1 MPIKADLAN
10 EDAISYSG
18 SLLNINQGLAQNISM
33 TDLAAANLNGA
44 TTTSSGGS
52 GNGNGGTGGK
62 QSLKSEKISRF
73 DGGEQQIIVSIYIH
87 YKIKFFKLFWLY
99 LLTSVK

>member
-33 TDLAAANLNGA
+33 TDLAAAAAAAGANLNGA

-73 DGGEQQIIVSIYIH
+73 DGGEQQIIVSIH
-87 YKIKFFKLFWLY
+87 A
-99 LLTSVK
+99 

>member
-33 TDLAAANLNGA
+33 TDLAAAAAGANLNGA

-62 QSLKSEKISRF
+62 Q
-73 DGGEQQIIVSIYIH
+73 
-87 YKIKFFKLFWLY
+87 
-99 LLTSVK
+99 

>member
-33 TDLAAANLNGA
+33 TDLAAAANLNGA

-52 GNGNGGTGGK
+52 GNGGTGGK

-73 DGGEQQIIVSIYIH
+73 DGGEQQIIVSIIH
-87 YKIKFFKLFWLY
+87 IKINF
-99 LLTSVK
+99 

>member
-33 TDLAAANLNGA
+33 TDLAAAAAAAGANLNGA

-52 GNGNGGTGGK
+52 GNGGTGGK

-73 DGGEQQIIVSIYIH
+73 DGGEQQIIVSIIH
-87 YKIKFFKLFWLY
+87 IKINF
-99 LLTSVK
+99 

>member
-33 TDLAAANLNGA
+33 TDLAAAAAAGANLNGA

-73 DGGEQQIIVSIYIH
+73 DGGEQQIIVSIH
-87 YKIKFFKLFWLY
+87 A
-99 LLTSVK
+99 